1 MRKSFKEIA
10 TEQIEAYE
18 KKNADYGDA
27 AESLYREHGMTYFV
41 IMLEQKLAR
50 IKSLCKQQ
58 SVNFESLEDS
68 FRDMSNYAIMAAMRL
83 SEKKDDASAA
93 VASSV
98 IPRRRR

>member
-1 MRKSFKEIA
+1 MRKTFKEIA

-27 AESLYREHGMTYFV
+27 AESLYQEHGMTYFV

-58 SVNFESLEDS
+58 SVNYESLEDS
-68 FRDMSNYAIMAAMRL
+68 FRDMSNYSIMAAMRL
-83 SEKKDDASAA
+83 SEKKDDAKATI
-93 VASSV
+93 VPHL
-98 IPRRRR
+98 PRRR